1 MHNTNPS
8 QHILLHPSNDYQ
20 FLLKDHLDLLFKC
33 FMLLGWIWIYILDIE
48 IEKSKIKK
56 LNNSFIRPIESNVM
70 ISYYVLDLE

>member
-1 MHNTNPS
+1 
-8 QHILLHPSNDYQ
+8 
-20 FLLKDHLDLLFKC
+20 
-33 FMLLGWIWIYILDIE
+33 MLLGWIWIYILDIE